1 MKKKYEKLYI
11 RVEEFNVINAIS
23 SCGFTI
29 SLGGN
34 TGCAAP
40 EENSEL
46 YAIYDTM
53 PEVFTKACEEDL
65 NDLGYLGYCYHT
77 PNGSLVVLTS

>member
-11 RVEEFNVINAIS
+11 KVEEFNVINAIS

-29 SLGGN
+29 SLGGDM
-34 TGCAAP
+34 GCAEP
-40 EENSEL
+40 EENSFL
-46 YAIYDTM
+46 QGIYLTM
-53 PEVFTKACEEDL
+53 PEAFTQACEMDF
-65 NDLGYLGYCYHT
+65 NDLGYTDYCYHT